1 MQLDGDII
9 RRHRINLGMTQAQL
23 AKKAGY
29 DTRTIQR
36 AEAGTSVL
44 NQAAAT
50 IAQAL
55 DVNLDRIIPR
65 QENLFDL
72 PTGEEKHEV
81 ILLPCHSGRELYRHL
96 SKTDFLEVER
106 DFEPKPEHREAVKRF
121 GALIDQVWENPWIPP
136 MERSS
141 FSHSEE
147 EIFDYMIEASEVI
160 SELDRHG
167 LRILTGSYTLRDA
180 EIHYT
185 EFGEVYMRTGAPLN
199 TDYSKLIVCLT
210 DALDDA
216 LRRTPEDHYLS
227 PKSIAEQK
235 AREPHYGGY
244 DPEDPEIPF

>member
-36 AEAGTSVL
+36 AEAGTSIL

-65 QENLFDL
+65 QESLFDL
-72 PTGEEKHEV
+72 PAGEEKHEV
-81 ILLPCHSGRELYRHL
+81 ILLPCHSGRDLYRHL
-96 SKTDFLEVER
+96 TKTDFLEVER
-106 DFEPKPEHREAVKRF
+106 DFEPRSEQRDAVKRF
-121 GALIDQVWENPWIPP
+121 GAMIDLVWQNPWVHP
-136 MERSS
+136 MESPGP
-141 FSHSEE
+141 FSEE
-147 EIFDYMIEASEVI
+147 QAFEYMIEAGEII
-160 SELDRHG
+160 SELDQLG
-167 LRILTGSYTLRDA
+167 LRILAGSYTVRLAR
-180 EIHYT
+180 IHYNDI
-185 EFGEVYMRTGAPLN
+185 GEVYSKVGAPLN
-199 TDYSKLIVCLT
+199 TDYSKLIICLT
-210 DALDDA
+210 DALDET

-244 DPEDPEIPF
+244 DTEDPEIPF